1 MLTLVEQARVILIID
16 DFTSIDEVSE
26 VTSFIYGYVIELTS
40 DTQERKDMHAFLR
53 KVAFHKIKE
62 FLIEK

>member
-16 DFTSIDEVSE
+16 DCTSIDEVSE

-40 DTQERKDMHAFLR
+40 DTQERKYMHAFLR

>member
-16 DFTSIDEVSE
+16 DCTSIDEISE

-40 DTQERKDMHAFLR
+40 DTKERKDMHAFLR
-53 KVAFHKIKE
+53 KVAFNKIKE